1 MDYKALQQ
9 NMFQNQVYDAWQFV
23 NNSLQS
29 INTAHYCIKI
39 ISELVKQYAEEYN
52 GWITSIFDDLF
63 KPENTDGNI
72 HRVNVTSE
80 MLPKHMTKVAGLD
93 VRIQFLTNKLTKD
106 FFQYARNTFDYIAQI
121 ANSACLATRRKKI
134 ESVDFQRMTKVFAQ
148 LTYSQSFPAISSWF
162 ATTSTSAEFIYL
174 DAFCNRTKHISD
186 VSLKLSISILGGE
199 SKAII
204 NPFYKKET
212 QYSAQDIKTY
222 LTSIIVFVEKALDDF
237 LCLLQPELPNKTYV
251 QNRFHQL
258 EAYQQRLKDSPNSNF
273 SMVYITAPSSDINS
287 VPEEIEVLFE
297 REDATDGHID
307 ARNCSVNK
315 IYIRDPA
322 DEHTYMGYFEAVD
335 DYVDDALLQ
344 YRRYKRIAHDPQD
357 TPLIFSAMLEPE
369 NKDRFYH
376 LNPYIS
382 FTTVSDDPEF
392 LKRIQ
397 MPF

>member
-9 NMFQNQVYDAWQFV
+9 DMFQYQVYDAWQFV
-23 NNSLQS
+23 ENALQS
-29 INTAHYCIKI
+29 IKTAHFCIDVSSGLI
-39 ISELVKQYAEEYN
+39 HQYEDEYN
-52 GWITSIFDDLF
+52 VWIESIFNDLF
-63 KPENTDGNI
+63 KPENTDGNT

-80 MLPKHMTKVAGLD
+80 MLPKHMIKVAGLD
-93 VRIQFLTNKLTKD
+93 IGIQFLINKLTKD
-106 FFQYARNTFDYIAQI
+106 FFQYARNTFDYMAQI

-134 ESVDFQRMTKVFAQ
+134 ESVDFQQMSKVFAQ
-148 LTYSQSFPAISSWF
+148 QMYSQSFSAISSWF
-162 ATTSTSAEFIYL
+162 NTISTSAEFVYL

-186 VSLKLSISILGGE
+186 ITQKLSISILGGE
-199 SKAII
+199 SKATI

-212 QYSAQDIKTY
+212 QHSAQDIKTY
-222 LTSIIVFVEKALDDF
+222 LSSVIAFVEKALDGF
-237 LCLLQPELPNKTYV
+237 LCLLQPELQNKTYV
-251 QNRFHQL
+251 QNRYHQL
-258 EAYQQRLKDSPNSNF
+258 EAYQQKMKDSPNSNF
-273 SMVYITAPSSDINS
+273 SMVYMTASSSDINS

-297 REDATDGHID
+297 RKDATDGHID
-307 ARNCSVNK
+307 VRNCSVNK

-322 DEHTYMGYFEAVD
+322 DEHTYIGYYEAVD
-335 DYVDDALLQ
+335 DFVDDALLQ
-344 YRRYKRIAHDPQD
+344 YRRYKRVAHDPQD
-357 TPLIFSAMLEPE
+357 TPLIFSAMLDPE